1 MIRCNL
7 NRDLWQARQL
17 SITVC
22 HFPTETFCV
31 CAVLKDDIT
40 HTRRDTN
47 FIADNISAAGQHLK
61 RELRHPSLGDNNAKL
76 HQLIPDK
83 PFHRVADDYIQ
94 TERGRMSNWHE
105 TRSRC
110 DAWKHHTSDGISS
123 LASIFHKNRLGD
135 IKHAIFAHTHSDT
148 HTHTHHCSAGFNYE
162 RTCWIITID
171 WMEAK
176 WDANKCAAM
185 HFEAFCHAII
195 V

>member
-110 DAWKHHTSDGISS
+110 DAWKHHTSDWISS

-135 IKHAIFAHTHSDT
+135 IKHAIFAHTHTDTHSDT
-148 HTHTHHCSAGFNYE
+148 HTTVALDSIMKEHVESSQLTEWKQNEMQISVLLCILRRFV
-162 RTCWIITID
+162 TP
-171 WMEAK
+171 
-176 WDANKCAAM
+176 
-185 HFEAFCHAII
+185 
-195 V
+195 